1 MKMIGVNNRS
11 IRNWD
16 IKRLLNS
23 QLKVDIKDN
32 RIIN

>member
-1 MKMIGVNNRS
+1 MNGVNNRS
-11 IRNWD
+11 IRNWE

-23 QLKVDIKDN
+23 QLGADIKDN

>member
-11 IRNWD
+11 IRNWE

-23 QLKVDIKDN
+23 QLRVDIKDN

>member
-11 IRNWD
+11 IRNRE
-16 IKRLLNS
+16 IKRVLNS
-23 QLKVDIKDN
+23 QLSVDIKDN

>member
-1 MKMIGVNNRS
+1 MTGVNNRS
-11 IRNWD
+11 IRNWE

-23 QLKVDIKDN
+23 QLGADIKDN